1 MRKITLSTC
10 LFVLLGSALVLAQA
24 PVPAADTVLHPV
36 QQGDPALRTMPDDL
50 NYIEDKKRIT
60 ADELPGPVR
69 ETLESSAQYEQWQ
82 RAAIFHDKNRDE
94 YEVQFKEAGKTT
106 SYRFNSEGKPVPEDD

>member
-10 LFVLLGSALVLAQA
+10 LFVIFGSAIVIAQA
-24 PVPAADTVLHPV
+24 PIPDPDSVSHPV

-50 NYIEDKKRIT
+50 NYVEDNKRIT
-60 ADELPGPVR
+60 GDELPGPVR
-69 ETLESSAQYEQWQ
+69 ETLESSAQYTNWQ
-82 RAAIFHDKNRDE
+82 RAVILHDENTDE

-106 SYRFNSEGKPVPEDD
+106 SYRFNREGKPIPEED